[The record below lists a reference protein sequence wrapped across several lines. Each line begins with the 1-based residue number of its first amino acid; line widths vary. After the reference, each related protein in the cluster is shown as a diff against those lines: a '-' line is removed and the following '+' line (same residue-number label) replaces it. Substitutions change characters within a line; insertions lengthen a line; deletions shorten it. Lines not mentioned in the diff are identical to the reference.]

1 MPSGDS
7 PSETT
12 WSTKSAPRPTCS
24 MPITETA
31 WSRWS
36 TQRESVGASGSMKNR
51 IAITPSTPPRSASA
65 SSCQSARFLGWSK
78 TARQPACVTENGTP
92 SSMTSRQVCSD
103 ACARSRTTP
112 SSANRR
118 TSVRPRS
125 LSPCSG
131 VSMPPANS
139 FGKFQVRLAERTP
152 RSHQSSNAAG
162 SPSSPS
168 TPSIES
174 MSRSRGSS
182 RSALVRTGE
191 TRSAFS
197 SRSRRN
203 SASCA
208 RSRSRG
214 CAYSFSAAYSGQ
226 IWIPTPPASS
236 RGSQYRSKR
245 RSSPVRRTRSP
256 NLPSSRERTSSSS
269 RSL

>member
-1 MPSGDS
+1 MTSKRTWPQRQLPLSGRSAMAGSLGRGQGRAEDPQPVPALDRVEPLAVVAALS
-7 PSETT
+7 EGVDERRILVGPREAFDAEARLAVGETVRAETT

-36 TQRESVGASGSMKNR
+36 TQRESVGVSGSMKNR

-139 FGKFQVRLAERTP
+139 FWIVPGQARRAD
-152 RSHQSSNAAG
+152 
-162 SPSSPS
+162 
-168 TPSIES
+168 
-174 MSRSRGSS
+174 
-182 RSALVRTGE
+182 SALPPVLE
-191 TRSAFS
+191 
-197 SRSRRN
+197 
-203 SASCA
+203 CA
-208 RSRSRG
+208 RDRPR
-214 CAYSFSAAYSGQ
+214 A
-226 IWIPTPPASS
+226 P
-236 RGSQYRSKR
+236 R
-245 RSSPVRRTRSP
+245 R
-256 NLPSSRERTSSSS
+256 LPSRA
-269 RSL
+269 